1 MAHKLLQAIRVPMAL
16 PGRTLDVSSSM
27 GLAWLDG
34 TVDVDAQALMV
45 RADRALYRAKEG
57 GRNGL
62 GIAED

>member
-1 MAHKLLQAIRVPMAL
+1 
-16 PGRTLDVSSSM
+16 M